1 MSEYIQP
8 NPDRIPERKPF
19 HRVEWNGSVAEIYD
33 SAPMLEAPADEV
45 YVYDRSDFQTPI
57 ERTQISVQRVDIDG
71 ETGTAL
77 TARIR
82 LDRTRNDYQRG
93 NGLDVPLLYSLLR
106 NNFGNSGFIP
116 YRNVDKDLTIEPTV
130 FSNIHIISYTGGG
143 KFLVWVDGDKKLIT
157 VSNNLSL
164 SSTNAQDEQKNQVV
178 VTPLVD
184 GTIDPTTALDGFFK
198 AFMRTIDYTAGLTA
212 YRPGEARLKRSYAIG
227 QEIKDARPARPASN
241 IGRSALGGSQPSG
254 AQRKETKK
262 TTEQRSG
269 LTEDLPEI
277 EIVESKL
284 TLDDVGGLE
293 QVKKTLRDI
302 ATSFQHPE
310 VMEKW
315 GATRPQGVLM
325 YGEPGTG
332 KTMLAQ
338 ALANEIE
345 AEMWALQ
352 STDIYEKWLGNSESH
367 IKEIFSRARQHKGRL
382 ILFFDEFDSIVGI
395 TESTSGGGADN
406 ARNAVAGIFKQEMNT
421 LAKDNPDV
429 LVVAATNN
437 LDRID
442 PALIRSG
449 RFDHKVY
456 IPMPDEDARQQ
467 ILSGIVA
474 KSMLQQET
482 GDFKVFGDDLNVAK
496 LAGETDG
503 MSGADISELFRR
515 LGLSR
520 AMQEA
525 RTGQPQP
532 PISQDEIEQEIRR
545 FRTVG

>member
-1 MSEYIQP
+1 MSEQIQP

-33 SAPMLEAPADEV
+33 STPILEPPVSEV
-45 YVYDRSDFQTPI
+45 YVYDRSDFKTPI
-57 ERTQISVQRVDIDG
+57 ERTQISVQRVDVDG
-71 ETGTAL
+71 EVGTAF

-82 LDRTRNDYQRG
+82 LDRTRNDYDKGVGRTA
-93 NGLDVPLLYSLLR
+93 PLLASFRRDTL
-106 NNFGNSGFIP
+106 GSVAFIP
-116 YRNVDKDLTIEPTV
+116 YRNQDQDLTIEPTA
-130 FSNIHIISYTGGG
+130 FSNVHKISHAGGG
-143 KFLVWVDGDKKLIT
+143 KFLVWVDADKRLIT
-157 VSNNLSL
+157 VSNSLSL
-164 SSTNAQDEQKNQVV
+164 NSTNAQNEQKNQVT
-178 VTPLVD
+178 VTPQVD
-184 GTIDPTTALDGFFK
+184 GTIDQTSVLDGFFK
-198 AFMRTIDYTAGLTA
+198 ATMRTLDFTAGLTA
-212 YRPGEARLKRSYAIG
+212 YRPGDARLRRSYAIG
-227 QEIKDARPARPASN
+227 KEISDARPAKPASN
-241 IGRSALGGSQPSG
+241 IGRSVLAGSQPSSP
-254 AQRKETKK
+254 QTRDTKK
-262 TTEQRSG
+262 TTEERSN

-302 ATSFQHPE
+302 ATSFQHPK

-332 KTMLAQ
+332 KTILAQ
-338 ALANEIE
+338 ALANEID

-367 IKEIFSRARQHKGRL
+367 IKDIFNRARQHEGRL

-395 TESTSGGGADN
+395 TENPGSGGDN

-442 PALIRSG
+442 PALVRSG

-456 IPMPDEDARQQ
+456 IPMPDQEARQQ
-467 ILSGIVA
+467 IIAGIAA

-482 GDFKVFGDDLNVAK
+482 QDFKVFGDDLDTIK
-496 LAGETDG
+496 LATETDG

-525 RTGQPQP
+525 RTGEQQP

-545 FRTVG
+545 FRTAG

>member
-1 MSEYIQP
+1 MSEQIQP

-33 SAPMLEAPADEV
+33 SAPMLDAPGSEV

-57 ERTQISVQRVDIDG
+57 ERTQISVQRVNVDG
-71 ETGTAL
+71 EAGTAF

-82 LDRTRNDYQRG
+82 LDRTRNDYIRG
-93 NGLDVPLLYSLLR
+93 VGMSAPLLAPVIRNSL
-106 NNFGNSGFIP
+106 GDVAFIP
-116 YRNVDKDLTIEPTV
+116 YRNQDKDLTIEPTV
-130 FSNIHIISYTGGG
+130 FGNVHKVSHTGGG
-143 KFLVWVDGDKKLIT
+143 KFLVWVDTDKRLIT
-157 VSNNLSL
+157 VSNSLSL
-164 SSTNAQDEQKNQVV
+164 SSTNAQGEQKNQVV
-178 VTPLVD
+178 VTPQIDSTVD
-184 GTIDPTTALDGFFK
+184 QTAVLDGFFK
-198 AFMRTIDYTAGLTA
+198 ATMRTLDFTAGLMG
-212 YRPGEARLKRSYAIG
+212 YRPGEARLKRTYAIG
-227 QEIKDARPARPASN
+227 KEISDARPAKPASN
-241 IGRSALGGSQPSG
+241 IGRSALAGSQPPKTRSSN
-254 AQRKETKK
+254 TDK
-262 TTEQRSG
+262 TTEQRSN

-338 ALANEIE
+338 ALANEID

-352 STDIYEKWLGNSESH
+352 STDIYEKWLGDSESH
-367 IKEIFSRARQHKGRL
+367 IKDIFNRARQHQGRL

-395 TESTSGGGADN
+395 TENPGSGGDN

-456 IPMPDEDARQQ
+456 IPMPDEEARQQ
-467 ILSGIVA
+467 IIAGIAA
-474 KSMLQQET
+474 KSMLQQESE
-482 GDFKVFGDDLNVAK
+482 GFRVFGDDLNTVK

-525 RTGQPQP
+525 RTGEQQP

-545 FRTVG
+545 FRTAG

>member
-1 MSEYIQP
+1 MSEQLQP

-33 SAPMLEAPADEV
+33 SAPMLEAPESETF
-45 YVYDRSDFQTPI
+45 VYDRSDFQTPI
-57 ERTQISVQRVDIDG
+57 ERTQISVQKVDVDG
-71 ETGTAL
+71 EAGTAF

-82 LDRTRNDYQRG
+82 LDRTRNDYDRG
-93 NGLDVPLLYSLLR
+93 AGFSAPLLSPFRRDFLGQYA
-106 NNFGNSGFIP
+106 FIP
-116 YRNVDKDLTIEPTV
+116 YGNHDQDLTIESTV
-130 FSNIHIISYTGGG
+130 FGNVHKVSHVGGG
-143 KFLVWVDGDKKLIT
+143 KFLVWVDAEEKLIT

-164 SSTNAQDEQKNQVV
+164 SSTNALGEKKNQK
-178 VTPLVD
+178 VTPQID
-184 GTIDPTTALDGFFK
+184 GTVDQAAVLDGFFK
-198 AFMRTIDYTAGLTA
+198 ATMRTLDFTAGLTG
-212 YRPGEARLKRSYAIG
+212 YRPGDARLKRTYAIG
-227 QEIKDARPARPASN
+227 KEISDARPAKPASN
-241 IGRSALGGSQPSG
+241 IGRSALAGSQPPKTRSSSTG
-254 AQRKETKK
+254 R
-262 TTEQRSG
+262 TTEQRSN

-310 VMEKW
+310 IMEKW

-352 STDIYEKWLGNSESH
+352 STDIYEKWLGDSESH
-367 IKEIFSRARQHKGRL
+367 IKAIFNRARQHQGRL

-395 TESTSGGGADN
+395 TENPGSGADN
-406 ARNAVAGIFKQEMNT
+406 VRNAVAGIFKQEMNT

-456 IPMPDEDARQQ
+456 IPMPDEEARQQ
-467 ILSGIVA
+467 IIAGIAA
-474 KSMLQQET
+474 KAMLQQESE
-482 GDFKVFGDDLNVAK
+482 GFKVFGDDLNTTK
-496 LAGETDG
+496 LAVETDG

-525 RTGQPQP
+525 RTGEQQL

-545 FRTVG
+545 FRTAG

>member
-1 MSEYIQP
+1 MSEQIQP

-33 SAPMLEAPADEV
+33 SAPMLDAPACEV

-57 ERTQISVQRVDIDG
+57 ERTQISVQKVDLEG
-71 ETGTAL
+71 EVGTAL

-82 LDRTRNDYQRG
+82 LDRTRSDYLRG
-93 NGLDVPLLYSLLR
+93 NGLDQPLLSAFMR
-106 NNFGNSGFIP
+106 NNLGGSDFIP
-116 YRNVDKDLTIEPTV
+116 YRNEDKDLTIEPTV
-130 FSNIHIISYTGGG
+130 FGNVHRISYTGGG

-164 SSTNAQDEQKNQVV
+164 SSTNAQGEQKNQVV
-178 VTPLVD
+178 VTPRVD

-212 YRPGEARLKRSYAIG
+212 YRPGGARLKRTYAIG
-227 QEIKDARPARPASN
+227 QEIKDARPARTASN

-254 AQRKETKK
+254 TQRKDTHK
-262 TTEQRSG
+262 TTEQRSS

-338 ALANEIE
+338 ALATEIE

-367 IKEIFSRARQHKGRL
+367 IKDIFSRARQHEGRL

-395 TESTSGGGADN
+395 TESPDSGGAT

-456 IPMPDEDARQQ
+456 IPMPDEEARQQ
-467 ILSGIVA
+467 IIAGIAA
-474 KSMLQQET
+474 KSMLQQESE
-482 GDFKVFGDDLNVAK
+482 GFKVFDDDLNIVK
-496 LAGETDG
+496 LASETDG
-503 MSGADISELFRR
+503 LSGADISELFRR

-525 RTGQPQP
+525 RTGQQQP

-545 FRTVG
+545 FRTAG

>member
-1 MSEYIQP
+1 MSEQLQP
-8 NPDRIPERKPF
+8 KPDRIPERKPF

-33 SAPMLEAPADEV
+33 SAPMLDAPASEV

-57 ERTQISVQRVDIDG
+57 ERTQISVQKVDLEG
-71 ETGTAL
+71 EVGTAL

-82 LDRTRNDYQRG
+82 LDRTRSDYVRG
-93 NGLDVPLLYSLLR
+93 NGLAQPLLSAFLR
-106 NNFGNSGFIP
+106 NKLGMNDFIP

-130 FSNIHIISYTGGG
+130 FNNVHRISYTGGG

-164 SSTNAQDEQKNQVV
+164 SSTNAQGEQKNQVV
-178 VTPLVD
+178 VTPQVD
-184 GTIDPTTALDGFFK
+184 GTLDPTTALDGFLK
-198 AFMRTIDYTAGLTA
+198 AFMRTIDYTAGLTS
-212 YRPGEARLKRSYAIG
+212 YRPGDARLKRSYAIG

-254 AQRKETKK
+254 TQRKDTHK
-262 TTEQRSG
+262 TMEQRSS

-302 ATSFQHPE
+302 AISFQHPE

-338 ALANEIE
+338 ALATEME
-345 AEMWALQ
+345 AEMWAIQ

-367 IKEIFSRARQHKGRL
+367 IKDIFSRARQHEGRL

-395 TESTSGGGADN
+395 TESPDSGGAT

-456 IPMPDEDARQQ
+456 IPMPDEEARQQ
-467 ILSGIVA
+467 IIAGVAA
-474 KSMLQQET
+474 KSMLQQESE
-482 GDFKVFGDDLNVAK
+482 GFKVFDDDLNIVK
-496 LAGETDG
+496 LASETDG
-503 MSGADISELFRR
+503 MSGADISEIFRR

-525 RTGQPQP
+525 RTGQQQP

-545 FRTVG
+545 FRTAG